1 MILATRATRILRAL
15 RPQPRVGTHQSLR
28 DRPDSTSFRFL
39 VRFVRSRSK
48 PAGLWLWRL
57 RPSLGREGKMTR
69 DGSRASNV
77 FRSRRRRSRH
87 ARACTAS
94 RDTIFYRLELSG
106 SCHQHGSA
114 TVRDR
119 RLATVIL
126 TSRVARGGPKYVATC
141 PCPIYTKC
149 THTKN
154 GSPPHEEPV
163 LTTHPPLFTFLRDF
177 HLLPPW
183 PRGRKKKASMIAL
196 ARSDRPGRND
206 VVT

>member
-1 MILATRATRILRAL
+1 
-15 RPQPRVGTHQSLR
+15 LR
-28 DRPDSTSFRFL
+28 DPRPDVISLPRSFCSFQ
-39 VRFVRSRSK
+39 VQACRSLALAFETEPR
-48 PAGLWLWRL
+48 AR
-57 RPSLGREGKMTR
+57 GKMTR

-87 ARACTAS
+87 ARACIAS
-94 RDTIFYRLELSG
+94 RNTVFLRARAVG

-114 TVRDR
+114 TVRDC
-119 RLATVIL
+119 RLATVFR
-126 TSRVARGGPKYVATC
+126 TSRVARGDTRCAARC

-163 LTTHPPLFTFLRDF
+163 LTRDPLVYLTFLRDF

-183 PRGRKKKASMIAL
+183 PRGRKKK
-196 ARSDRPGRND
+196 PP
-206 VVT
+206 

>member
-1 MILATRATRILRAL
+1 M
-15 RPQPRVGTHQSLR
+15 R
-28 DRPDSTSFRFL
+28 DRPDPTSFRFL

-94 RDTIFYRLELSG
+94 RNTIFYRLELSG

-114 TVRDR
+114 TVRDC

-141 PCPIYTKC
+141 P
-149 THTKN
+149 
-154 GSPPHEEPV
+154 PV
-163 LTTHPPLFTFLRDF
+163 SHLYQMHPYQERFTTAREQVPPLITFLRDF
-177 HLLPPW
+177 HFLPPW
-183 PRGRKKKASMIAL
+183 PRGRKKSL
-196 ARSDRPGRND
+196 HDRLCPK
-206 VVT
+206 